1 MESFALSSI
10 FKPNLADIWL
20 EIFSKFNIFHFL
32 VVFPSES
39 VIVML
44 GELARM

>member
-20 EIFSKFNIFHFL
+20 DIFTKSNIFHFL
-32 VVFPSES
+32 FVFSSES

-44 GELARM
+44 GELARI